1 MIDILYIA
9 YQFAPL
15 NTGGS
20 LRPVKFVKY
29 FNEFGIDPTVCTLD
43 PKSYPNVY
51 ERYNSDD
58 SLHKD
63 IPSGT
68 DIRYI
73 PSENI
78 HEKQSNRV
86 VRFLEIYFNMLS
98 GSEGA
103 YWKKFFYPA
112 LDKIIEEKK
121 PRLILVTAPPFSVIK
136 LAINVARKHKLPLI
150 LCMRDSMT
158 MWVDRPYGSYF
169 HFLATKKLELSYLK
183 FADSVVT
190 VTQQLINDWKSIYG
204 NEVKNNFQ
212 LIHNGLDCDIE
223 SLYGGKTELQINT
236 TKDKLIIGY
245 VGSFY
250 YHPAVR
256 DLIFSP
262 WWKKRPNRMI
272 QYLPRKEDWKYR
284 SPYYFFRA
292 IQHLLKIKPALRGKI
307 SIQFVGYKDFWMDSM
322 INEFGFSDIVKCLG
336 PLSHDKALEFQEG
349 CDLLLS
355 TSVKVMGGED
365 YCIAGKTYE
374 YFTMKKPI
382 LAFVTPG
389 AQREILERS
398 GMAVICDP
406 DHSELSARK
415 IYQLINN
422 RIKLNVNV
430 KFLKQFERKH
440 LTGKL
445 AALIKNIVQDRKG

>member
-1 MIDILYIA
+1 MIEILYIA

-20 LRPVKFVKY
+20 LRPLKFVKY
-29 FNEFGIDPTVCTLD
+29 FKEFGINPTVCTLD
-43 PKSYPNVY
+43 PRSYADVY
-51 ERYNSDD
+51 ERFHIDG
-58 SLHKD
+58 SLTGE
-63 IPSGT
+63 IPSDI
-68 DIRYI
+68 DIRAI

-78 HEKQSNRV
+78 HKKQSNRI
-86 VRFLEIYFNMLS
+86 VRFFEIYFNMLS

-103 YWKKFFYPA
+103 YWKKYFYPA
-112 LDKIIEEKK
+112 LDQIVKEKK
-121 PRLILVTAPPFSVIK
+121 PKLILVTAPPFSVIK
-136 LAINVARKHKLPLI
+136 LAVNVARKYDLPLI

-169 HFLATKKLELSYLK
+169 HFLATKRLELSYLK
-183 FADSVVT
+183 FADAVVT
-190 VTQQLINDWKSIYG
+190 VTPQLINDWRSIHG
-204 NEVKNNFQ
+204 NKLNDNFN
-212 LIHNGLDCDIE
+212 LIHNGLDRDIE
-223 SLYGGKTELQINT
+223 SLYNGKTELQINAA
-236 TKDKLIIGY
+236 KDRIIIGY

-250 YHPAVR
+250 YHPSVR

-292 IQHLLKIKPALRGKI
+292 IEHLLKVKPALRTKI
-307 SIQFVGYKDFWMDSM
+307 SIQFVGYKDFWMDEM
-322 INEFGFSDIVKCLG
+322 INEFGLSEVVKCLG
-336 PLSHDKALEFQEG
+336 PFSHTDALAFQEG
-349 CDLLLS
+349 CDVLLS
-355 TSVKVMGGED
+355 TSVKVMNGED

-382 LAFVTPG
+382 LAFVTAG

-406 DHSELSARK
+406 DYPELGARK

-422 RIKLNVNV
+422 KTRLNVNV
-430 KFLKQFERKH
+430 QFLKQFERKQ

-445 AALIKNIVQDRKG
+445 AGLIKNIVQNRK